1 MILTD
6 DDGQTVCRDLWAL
19 HLSLL
24 PDPLPAEPYL
34 HAQENIGTDRG
45 DAEDTEEQ
53 PPSSLP
59 SEGLSSRLDSDQE
72 AGSGDESDRKE
83 EGKQALNNDEEEAR
97 NLKHSCAKT
106 LIYLVR
112 PTKTKRRVRYSGFC
126 SSKHLKNKDS

>member
-24 PDPLPAEPYL
+24 PDPPPAEPYL
-34 HAQENIGTDRG
+34 HAQENVESDRG
-45 DAEDTEEQ
+45 DAEDMEEQ

-59 SEGLSSRLDSDQE
+59 SEGFSSRLDSDQE

-83 EGKQALNNDEEEAR
+83 EGKQALNNDEEEEEDSELEALMR
-97 NLKHSCAKT
+97 ENSDLSSSSDEDETQGEAQ
-106 LIYLVR
+106 
-112 PTKTKRRVRYSGFC
+112 RVLS
-126 SSKHLKNKDS
+126 